1 MMDRVEAG
9 RTKRVRRN
17 RGRRRGG
24 GAWWTLPVLLLLAA
38 GVGGCGGGGGGG
50 GGGGAPAPSG
60 TEAPAPGITVSGTV
74 RNLSVSGSGA
84 ARLARSDLPTVDN
97 AVVHVSADLDGDGLF
112 DPQTEVFTA
121 RTGEGGGFVVNLPG
135 EARGS
140 TVELRV
146 EKPGYS
152 TFVKRYEDVEG
163 TILVDPVLSEGAVAA
178 VDLSGVSASPARAG
192 RVVLDTDRTVTVS
205 LVRDRA
211 TGRRAARVFWG
222 SEPSPSSGAG
232 QELARMSFNLRGLE
246 LPAGTQRLYAS
257 VTYLDTA
264 NDPDT
269 MPGGFKAEGSGDSP
283 VEVLSTY
290 AASEIT
296 LYDELGNKLLT
307 DPTDRDRDIRIRIA
321 IPAEAYDTLVDED
334 PETPE
339 VEIPLFYYDEAAGT
353 WRLHRTADG
362 SPAYG
367 HLEDSF
373 GNVLTQD
380 DLARLQA
387 GDDTDTP
394 VFGVGTVHHF
404 TTWNCD
410 RSGYSVSYHARLR
423 DRNGNRV
430 KNVSVRVRT
439 RRGGRTSDYS
449 NRPDP
454 NLHTYRAATADS
466 IIRRVLDRSI
476 TAQERSRLLYA
487 VMNAKNPEALTAL
500 VEALRRYE
508 ENHRAEIASEENE
521 LKRGL
526 MAIFRNKEITDAFI
540 NTEGLDCSKT
550 PDLCKGAIAA
560 AAEAVNRSSKAKQVT
575 AFLMQIAVDAYNPSN
590 LDFEYAATKGLEFLD
605 VVVNTDGVAQEL
617 GEIPN
622 QVKSAKDLASQALEA
637 YRAYKKG
644 TGSWRDF
651 WNLAKQLR
659 ETVENIKSLAS
670 TLGSRLNRRAPR
682 AAPLSEPDPQTPEE
696 EAAAVEDVADEVLA
710 SYDELGGLL
719 FGASR
724 MRRYQWGYFDDQGE
738 FHPVEDWPGKPAFA
752 GGDAVVMLEY
762 YDGSDWVP
770 LEGRS
775 DLGVDASFIPVP
787 TVTSFG
793 PGSPQAP
800 ALYLGTWT
808 LDLEPNVTVQGL
820 VQSKG
825 GTPLPDIPVVV
836 AGTELRTG
844 PDGRF
849 QGKIAWFSD
858 SAWVPYQLPSFGQGG
873 SGTLRE
879 GVLDLGTIEVQD
891 QVRLD
896 YGNVPWLT
904 RLRRGETLVVR
915 PDEWAGT
922 ASGRTLVI
930 SYALY
935 RGWVSDESVP
945 IEEGSGESFSFTVGD
960 QVALGR
966 YTLRV
971 TLSVAG
977 DDTVSPR
984 VVDLAI
990 DVQSTPPSIDALTLS
1005 AQEVKAGTPVVVNLD
1020 ASDPDGDDTIRARN
1034 ITLDCSDEAGTRRW
1048 LPVRAEPDGTW
1059 SIGTDPAY
1067 RLLEGTLRC
1076 TVTASVTDQ
1085 TWLTARKTAEFAVK
1099 PNPVPPEVAGG
1110 GLDEEYV
1117 VSLYR
1122 AYDAGTDTW
1131 QERVDVWMAGRVGFQ
1146 DPNGDLDHFE
1156 LDCGNGETPARAASV
1171 WNLPAC
1177 RYTAPGDYAVTYKA
1191 VDSRG
1196 LETAL
1201 TTTVHVLYPLRIEVS
1216 LPEGVLQQDEEGNT
1230 WVELPAGDDP
1240 SLDVTVQVKSDNGP
1254 DGYEQGGGSIEEGTY
1269 SVTYR
1274 SGNRWWWSETI
1285 AWNAELPEDGAI
1297 PLVLDK
1303 PGSYTVSVWARDSR
1317 GMSASLSRVIEVTAP
1332 FDGELRVNDEPV
1344 DAFLAAGGWVLV
1356 GDEVTLS
1363 VEVTTQPDGA
1373 DLRFRW
1379 FVDGED
1385 QGEGTSPA
1393 FVYTPDAEGEHT
1405 VRVEIRNAQ
1414 ETAQAHKVVREVSF
1428 QAYAPVPLEV
1438 GRADGVDEPTARAGD
1453 VVTLGAAVPEGIEVA
1468 DVRWTVEGPDGGF
1481 RPVPKDDPLQ
1491 AAWTFAEAGSYT
1503 VRVEVQDS
1511 RGVVSTATY
1520 AVTVTAD
1527 PPVIHEL
1534 TADPASGRPPL
1545 EVAFAVDAED
1555 PDAREGESLYY
1566 RWFVDGEP
1574 VSAGTAS
1581 NFTHTFGVEAVH
1593 TVRVEVT
1600 DAGGLTASA
1609 SVTVVVQDRPPAIA
1623 SVRVEPGSGVAPLG
1637 VTATAEA
1644 DDDGEITGYAWYLD
1658 DEPIGSGATLS
1669 HTFQDPGTYT
1679 LTVEVTDD
1687 AGQSSRKSVTVYV
1700 LDPDEAG
1707 VVFQFKEAR
1716 SDGLGPEVDF
1726 DALSGVIGHGG
1737 GLWFASTPVDDAAVG
1752 PGDLQELKPRLT
1764 FAGPAF
1770 YGFHG
1775 ESWGNVSDTL
1785 VQINT
1790 AGTYEVGLE
1799 AWTGGAKRTVEFPG
1813 AYGCGLLL
1821 HGQWPSNFGYWG
1833 SNADSPLSSLDIEPV
1848 WAYTTTDGRVNLLAM
1863 LGQWNDSTHTC
1874 DYEYFG
1880 FKSSGEDAF
1889 SLGEADAVALRPLE
1903 IVSPA
1908 DIQVDLS
1915 DVAILLDGMELRFG
1929 GTQGLPQDDQGRVQI
1944 PVVPGA
1950 DYVLEFAA
1958 AFDDGSYWTV
1968 QVPLYADAMGAS
1980 GPVPVD
1986 LSGLNPEPPLGL
1998 QNAPAGYLRA
2008 EIAGAS
2014 GIRAWSMQQVSEG
2027 AAATGPVLT
2036 VPDESTVHLMFDG
2049 TDQRDGF
2056 GFYRSWAAGEL
2067 PDPLDLAA
2075 PGVAVTVSDPEIAVD
2090 TESKTLTVRYQASNA
2105 DACAVDVD
2113 VEFDTNGDGWA
2124 DRTRWENYLTD
2135 GSITELT
2142 LDYPLPEMTVTY
2154 GGEES
2159 TDTETYPATDAVSKV
2174 TARVICMR
2182 LAGGYEA
2189 FLREVLREAGALEE
2203 ISSYGWQPIDLM
2215 EFEAVEEMAWKRTS
2229 WTPGPP

>member
-1 MMDRVEAG
+1 MVWKLPTIGPVRGAREG
-9 RTKRVRRN
+9 R
-17 RGRRRGG
+17 G
-24 GAWWTLPVLLLLAA
+24 VLSQRMRLGLISLLVLAA
-38 GVGGCGGGGGGG
+38 AGCGGGGGGSG
-50 GGGGAPAPSG
+50 GTQPSAAST
-60 TEAPAPGITVSGTV
+60 TESALTVSGTV
-74 RNLSVSGSGA
+74 RDLSSAGA
-84 ARLARSDLPTVDN
+84 ARLARSELSAVEN
-97 AVVHVSADLDGDGLF
+97 AVVRVSVDLDGDGLF
-112 DPQTEVFTA
+112 APETEVFTV
-121 RTGEGGGFVVNLPG
+121 RTDESGGFVVSLPA
-135 EARGS
+135 EAEGK
-140 TVELRV
+140 TVEVRV

-163 TILVDPVLSEGAVAA
+163 SILMDPVLSEGAVAA
-178 VDLSGVSASPARAG
+178 VDLDGVSASPARAG

-222 SEPSPSSGAG
+222 SEPSPFSGAG
-232 QELARMSFNLRGLE
+232 QELARMSFSLRGLE

-257 VTYLDTA
+257 VAYLDTA

-321 IPAEAYDTLVDED
+321 IPAEAYETLVDED

-367 HLEDSF
+367 HLEDPY

-380 DLARLQA
+380 DLARLRA

-476 TAQERSRLLYA
+476 SAEERSRYLYA
-487 VMNAKNPEALTAL
+487 VMHSKNPDALTAL
-500 VEALRRYE
+500 LEALRRYE
-508 ENHRAEIASEENE
+508 ENQMVEISSEESE
-521 LKRGL
+521 FKRGL
-526 MAIFRNKEITDAFI
+526 MDIFRRKEINDAFI

-550 PDLCKGAIAA
+550 PDLCKGAVAA

-575 AFLMQIAVDAYNPSN
+575 AFLMQIAVDAYNPTN

-605 VVVNTDGVAQEL
+605 VVANTDGVAQEL
-617 GEIPN
+617 GEIPG
-622 QVKSAKDLASQALEA
+622 QIKSAKELASQALQA

-659 ETVENIKSLAS
+659 ETMENIKSLAS
-670 TLGSRLNRRAPR
+670 TLGSRLNRRVTR
-682 AAPLSEPDPQTPEE
+682 AAPLTEPDPQTPEE
-696 EAAAVEDVADEVLA
+696 EAAAVDDVADEVLA

-719 FGASR
+719 LGASH

-738 FHPVEDWPGKPAFA
+738 FHPVEDWPGKPEYV

-762 YDGSDWVP
+762 YDGTDWVP

-825 GTPLPDIPVVV
+825 GAPLPDVPVVV

-849 QGKIAWFSD
+849 EGEISWFSD
-858 SAWVPYQLPSFGQGG
+858 STWVPYQLPSFGLGG

-879 GVLDLGTIEVQD
+879 GALDLGTIEVQD
-891 QVRLD
+891 QVTVD

-904 RLRRGETLVVR
+904 RLRRGESLTVR
-915 PDEWAGT
+915 PDEWAGS
-922 ASGRTLVI
+922 ASGRTLAI

-945 IEEGSGESFSFTVGD
+945 IEEGSGESFSFTVAD
-960 QVALGR
+960 DVDLGR

-971 TLSVAG
+971 TLSVAD
-977 DDTVSPR
+977 DDTVPPR
-984 VVDLAI
+984 VVDLGI

-1005 AQEVKAGTPVVVNLD
+1005 ADEVQAGSPVVVSLD
-1020 ASDPDGDDTIRARN
+1020 ASDPDGDDTIRSRN

-1048 LPVRAEPDGTW
+1048 LAVRAEPDGTW

-1067 RLLEGTLRC
+1067 TLLEGTLRC
-1076 TVTASVTDQ
+1076 VVIASVTDR
-1085 TWLTARKTAEFAVK
+1085 TWLTDRETAEFTVE

-1110 GLDEEYV
+1110 GLDDEYV

-1122 AYDAGTDTW
+1122 AYDADTDGW
-1131 QERVDVWMAGRVGFQ
+1131 QERVDVWMAGRVWFR

-1156 LDCGNGETPARAASV
+1156 LDCGNGESPAEAASV
-1171 WNLPAC
+1171 WDLPAC
-1177 RYTAPGDYAVTYKA
+1177 RYTDPGDFAVTYKA

-1201 TTTVHVLYPLRIEVS
+1201 TTTVHVLYPLRFEVS
-1216 LPEGVLQQDEEGNT
+1216 LPEDALHQDEDGNT
-1230 WVELPAGDDP
+1230 WVELPAGDAP
-1240 SLDVTVQVKSDNGP
+1240 GLDVTVQVKSDNGP
-1254 DGYEQGGGSIEEGTY
+1254 GGYEEGGGSIAEGTY

-1303 PGSYTVSVWARDSR
+1303 PGSYTVSVWAQDAR

-1332 FDGELRVNDEPV
+1332 FDGELRVNGDPL
-1344 DAFLAAGGWVLV
+1344 DAFAASGGWVLV
-1356 GDEVTLS
+1356 GDEVALS
-1363 VEVTTQPDGA
+1363 VEVTTQPDDA

-1379 FVDGED
+1379 LVDGVD

-1393 FVYTPDAEGEHT
+1393 FTYTPDTEGEHT

-1414 ETAQAHKVVREVSF
+1414 ETAEAHKVVREVSF
-1428 QAYAPVPLEV
+1428 QAYSPVLLEV

-1453 VVTLGAAVPEGIEVA
+1453 VVTLGAAVPEGVEVA
-1468 DVRWTVEGPDGGF
+1468 EVRWSVDGPEGGF
-1481 RPVPKDDPLQ
+1481 RPVPTDDPLQ

-1503 VRVEVQDS
+1503 VRVEAEDS

-1527 PPVIHEL
+1527 PPVIHAL

-1545 EVAFAVDAED
+1545 EVTFAADAED

-1581 NFTHTFGVEAVH
+1581 TFTHAFEAEATH

-1600 DAGGLTASA
+1600 DAGGLTASS
-1609 SVTVVVQDRPPAIA
+1609 SVPVLVQDRPPTIV
-1623 SVRVEPGSGVAPLG
+1623 SVRVEPGSGVAPLD

-1679 LTVEVTDD
+1679 LTAEVTDD
-1687 AGQSSRKSVTVYV
+1687 AGQSSTKSVTVYV

-1707 VVFQFKEAR
+1707 VVFQFKEVR

-1726 DALSGVIGHGG
+1726 DALSDVIGHGG
-1737 GLWFASTPVDDAAVG
+1737 GLWFASTPVDDPAVNSE
-1752 PGDLQELKPRLT
+1752 DLQGLSSQLT

-1785 VQINT
+1785 VQIET
-1790 AGTYEVGLE
+1790 PGTYEVGLDSWE
-1799 AWTGGAKRTVEFPG
+1799 TGSSRTVRFPA
-1813 AYGCGLLL
+1813 AYSCGLLL
-1821 HGQWPSNFGYWG
+1821 YGQWPRNFGYWG
-1833 SNADSPLSSLDIEPV
+1833 SNVDSPLSSLDIEPL
-1848 WAYTTTDGRVNLLAM
+1848 WAFTTSDGRVNLLAM
-1863 LGQWNDSTHTC
+1863 LGQWNDSTYTC

-1889 SLGEADAVALRPLE
+1889 SLGETDAVALRSLE
-1903 IVSPA
+1903 IASPA
-1908 DIQVDLS
+1908 GIQVELS
-1915 DVAILLDGMELRFG
+1915 DVAILVDGMELRFG
-1929 GTQGLPQDDQGRVQI
+1929 ETHELPQDDQGRVQI

-1958 AFDDGSYWTV
+1958 PLDDGSYWTV
-1968 QVPLYADAMGAS
+1968 EVPLDADTVGAS
-1980 GPVPVD
+1980 DPVPVD
-1986 LSGLNPEPPLGL
+1986 LSGLDPESPLGL
-1998 QNAPAGYLRA
+1998 ENAPPGYLRA
-2008 EIAGAS
+2008 EVVGAS
-2014 GIRAWSMQQVSEG
+2014 GIRVRSMQSVSEG
-2027 AAATGPVLT
+2027 AAATGSVLT
-2036 VPDESTVHLMFDG
+2036 VQDESTVHLMFDG

-2056 GFYRSWAAGEL
+2056 GFYRSWAPEAL

-2075 PGVAVTVSDPEIAVD
+2075 PGVAVTVSDPEITVD
-2090 TESKTLTVRYQASNA
+2090 TEGKTVTVRYQASNA

-2142 LDYPLPEMTVTY
+2142 LGYPLPEMTVTY
-2154 GGEES
+2154 GGEGS
-2159 TDTETYPATDAVSKV
+2159 ADTQTYPATDAVSKV
-2174 TARVICMR
+2174 TARVTCMR
-2182 LAGGYEA
+2182 LTGGYDA
-2189 FLREVLREAGALEE
+2189 FVREVLREGGTLEE

-2215 EFEAVEEMAWKRTS
+2215 EVPAVEEMAWKRTS
-2229 WTPGPP
+2229 WTLGPP